1 MKTIL
6 PIKLYNE
13 LIAAGIPVDGCSSDG
28 RIDFKPEATLEQRQQ
43 ATAILAAHDPTP
55 SLAERR
61 EMEYLKQGVT
71 DHALID
77 ALWEKL
83 IENKPDLADALQAVR
98 EKVKNDVVDL
108 VP

>member
-28 RIDFKPEATLEQRQQ
+28 RIDFKPEATPEQRQQ
-43 ATAILAAHDPTP
+43 AAAILAAHDPTP
-55 SLAERR
+55 ALAERR

-71 DHALID
+71 DHALIV

-83 IENKPDLADALQAVR
+83 IENRSDLADALQAIRVS
-98 EKVKNDVVDL
+98 VKHEINDL